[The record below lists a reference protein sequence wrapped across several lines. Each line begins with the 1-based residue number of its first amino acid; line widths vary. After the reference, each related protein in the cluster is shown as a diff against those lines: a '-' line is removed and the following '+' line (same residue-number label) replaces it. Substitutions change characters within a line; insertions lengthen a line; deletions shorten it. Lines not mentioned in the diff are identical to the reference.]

1 MPIKGLS
8 DQLRMPRLGKIH
20 LGVKKLT
27 AKGAEYPSATD
38 YFVCPPEVKAVF
50 GDEPQSLPIY
60 IPTEDAE
67 YWASQYYRAYSQT
80 RGLICKGDGIAYQR
94 MIDTSTKEIAG
105 KDAKN
110 VAWVDGTCPGRDCP
124 IYKETRR
131 GFPQC
136 REMMCLQFMLPDVPG
151 VGVWQIDTGSINSIR
166 NINSE
171 AALIRQICGRINMIP
186 LNLTLEAGETNN
198 PETGKKQTH
207 YFLHLR
213 ERSTLHALLDDS
225 RKPLYEL
232 LAPPVADLEEAA
244 RDIEELWPEDKPAKT
259 TTITFSKP
267 EQAQPEQGA
276 VTAEGQAQK
285 VSPDFLVWVRET
297 LGELNWKY
305 AEVVGWLATKEI
317 FVGLDLRGKLSE
329 VIGRMSTEQAK
340 VLQSEIEDRLKMV

>member
-1 MPIKGLS
+1 MSPIKGLS

-27 AKGAEYPSATD
+27 AKGVEYPTATD

-50 GDEPQSLPIY
+50 GDEPKSLPIY

-67 YWASQYYRAYSQT
+67 YWASQYYRAYSQS
-80 RGLICKGDGIAYQR
+80 RGLICKGDGSIFQR
-94 MIDTSTKEIAG
+94 MIDTTTKEIAG
-105 KDAKN
+105 KDSKT
-110 VAWVDGTCPGRDCP
+110 VAWVDGTCLGRDCS

-136 REMMCLQFMLPDVPG
+136 HEMMCLQFMLPDVPG

-186 LNLTLEAGETNN
+186 LNLTLEPGETNN

-244 RDIEELWPEDKPAKT
+244 RDIEELWPEDK
-259 TTITFSKP
+259 SKEATP
-267 EQAQPEQGA
+267 SIPDTPQNSGIGEEANSKLPTRENRGFRNA
-276 VTAEGQAQK
+276 HHFMETA
-285 VSPDFLVWVRET
+285 
-297 LGELNWKY
+297 LGELGVSAEEVGKY
-305 AEVVGWLATKEI
+305 PAVIALFNKKDYNGAWLKLVELVALKT
-317 FVGLDLRGKLSE
+317 GK
-329 VIGRMSTEQAK
+329 AP
-340 VLQSEIEDRLKMV
+340 